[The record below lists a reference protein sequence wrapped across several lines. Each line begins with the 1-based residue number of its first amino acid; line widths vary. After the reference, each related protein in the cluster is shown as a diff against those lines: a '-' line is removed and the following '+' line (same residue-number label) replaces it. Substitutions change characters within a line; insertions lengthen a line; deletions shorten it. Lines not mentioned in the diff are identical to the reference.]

1 MLVVIIFCLGLV
13 VGQESEEQE
22 TFLYNFLCIIH
33 MVVVFYARYNQY
45 SGTDLHLSTHEPM
58 MQQNILDLT
67 RSMYQ
72 VNFLDSQLSRVDSIL
87 PSQEILAMEISII
100 IHSSEILLALKITSS
115 LEQLRE
121 LILRLVMDK
130 KES

>member
-1 MLVVIIFCLGLV
+1 MDRLPNDIR
-13 VGQESEEQE
+13 
-22 TFLYNFLCIIH
+22 
-33 MVVVFYARYNQY
+33 MVVEYCFNNNLS
-45 SGTDLHLSTHEPM
+45 SGVEVRLFLHEPM